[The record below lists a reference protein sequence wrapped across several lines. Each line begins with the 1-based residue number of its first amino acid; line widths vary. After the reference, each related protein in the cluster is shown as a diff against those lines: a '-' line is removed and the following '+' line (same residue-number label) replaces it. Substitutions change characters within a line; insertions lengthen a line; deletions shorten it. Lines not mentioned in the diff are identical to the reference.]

1 MSADTR
7 IRVALGVALVFVVA
21 LVVFGVVAT
30 RPGEERSKESDT
42 VIVRITGDPGLQFS
56 GSYGTARSGQQRVE
70 GTTPTEF
77 EVEQESGAFSDDNT
91 LSVTAQKIIGG
102 SGELRMQIVRDGE
115 VAKEQATTAQFG
127 IVTLTYSPTE
137 R

>member
-7 IRVALGVALVFVVA
+7 IRIALGMALVFVVA

-30 RPGEERSKESDT
+30 RPGVEKSKESDT
-42 VIVRITGDPGLQFS
+42 VTVRITGDPGLQFS

-77 EVEQESGAFSDDNT
+77 DVEQESGAFSDDDT

-102 SGELRMQIVRDGE
+102 SSELRIQLVRDSE
-115 VAKEQATTAQFG
+115 VVKEQATTAQLG
-127 IVTLTYSPTE
+127 VVTLTYSPTE